1 MSLTIAL
8 KHKGIVY
15 IGSDSLA
22 SRYGTKHYLTN
33 PNNYRIFPVKGCD
46 NMLMSLDGRILENN
60 VARCNYL
67 VPEAIAMKGEIDF
80 EFMVNEFVPHLFDL
94 FDNRH
99 LLKHKEDDYICE
111 SDMIVAYKDKL
122 FEIFADG
129 AVVECDDY
137 AVIGDGVEEAL
148 GSLLTTSDII
158 DPKERI
164 LIALKAGL
172 GHKTRVAY
180 PLVITNTETCEFE
193 TIKE

>member
-1 MSLTIAL
+1 
-8 KHKGIVY
+8 
-15 IGSDSLA
+15 
-22 SRYGTKHYLTN
+22 
-33 PNNYRIFPVKGCD
+33 
-46 NMLMSLDGRILENN
+46 
-60 VARCNYL
+60 
-67 VPEAIAMKGEIDF
+67 
-80 EFMVNEFVPHLFDL
+80 MVNEFVPHLFDL

-99 LLKHKEDDYICE
+99 LLKHKEDDYLCE

-122 FEIFADG
+122 FEIISDG

-148 GSLLTTSDII
+148 GSLLTTSDIE

-172 GHKTRVAY
+172 AHKTRVAY